1 MTNPDRQSQS
11 TELRRQAEERL
22 AGIIHKSAP
31 DLPSENAVALVHE
44 LQVHQ
49 IELEMQCHELRR
61 TQSEL
66 EESRDLFRELYESI
80 PVGYVTLDR
89 DGRIYDINPIGE
101 TLLGWNPS
109 LPPNR
114 NFCTFFPEQNLN
126 RFTLFCRSVVS
137 EQKTASDEFEMK
149 RADTAPFFSALQA
162 APVKTGKGQGKLL
175 RVTFKDITSRVKT
188 EQSIRRYQV
197 DLEAKQVKLKSLAD
211 QLILAQEDERK
222 RIAGELHDDYCQR
235 ITALILE
242 VSSLSKSHQY
252 SSPSLPHQLSGIRTK
267 LANILDDFRH
277 LSHELHPRT
286 LDTLPLTLNLQSL
299 TNEFASHSGLRIEF
313 QDEAVSIPLPVS
325 TVICLY
331 RLTQE
336 SLTNICKH
344 AKATSVVV
352 KIKGTPNEIELCIS
366 DNGVGFQNL
375 PDENRTGIGLTSMQ
389 ERIRMVGGNISI
401 QSRPGHGTT
410 ISAVIPLSQP
420 S

>member
-1 MTNPDRQSQS
+1 MTDREYHTQSS
-11 TELRRQAEERL
+11 KLRRQAEQRLNRMVERTV
-22 AGIIHKSAP
+22 S
-31 DLPSENAVALVHE
+31 DLKPENVTALVHE

-61 TQSEL
+61 AQAEL
-66 EESRDLFRELYESI
+66 EESRNTYRELYESI
-80 PVGYVTLDR
+80 PIGYVTLDR
-89 DGRIYDINPIGE
+89 DGRVYDINPIGE

-109 LPPNR
+109 LPPIR

-149 RADTAPFFSALQA
+149 RADTVPFFSALQA
-162 APVKTGKGQGKLL
+162 GPVKTGNGQGKLL
-175 RVTFKDITSRVKT
+175 RVTFKDITSRVKA

-197 DLEAKQVKLKSLAD
+197 DLEAKQVKLESLAD
-211 QLILAQEDERK
+211 QLILAQEDERR

-242 VSSLSKSHQY
+242 VSSLSKSQQY
-252 SSPSLPHQLSGIRTK
+252 SSPSLPPQLSGIRAK

-286 LDTLPLTLNLQSL
+286 LDTLPLALNLQSL
-299 TNEFASHSGLRIEF
+299 TDEIASHSGLRIEF
-313 QDEAVSIPLPVS
+313 QDETVSIPLPVS

-352 KIKGTPNEIELCIS
+352 KIKGTSNEIGLCIS
-366 DNGVGFQNL
+366 DNGVGFHNL
-375 PDENRTGIGLTSMQ
+375 PREGSTGIGLTSMQ